1 MLVPPVRAAGAEIPA
16 AHRLTVCRRGGNI
29 EAVKLNS
36 KNRSTLLILVALSMI
51 IGTVAWEIIERILSM
66 AGATIDLT
74 VGPLELDVY
83 VISIALRPNP
93 GTLLGIVPGVALFRR
108 A

>member
-1 MLVPPVRAAGAEIPA
+1 VRPAGAATPP
-16 AHRLTVCRRGGNI
+16 AHRLTGCRRDGNI

-51 IGTVAWEIIERILSM
+51 IGTVAWEIVERILSM

-74 VGPLELDVY
+74 VGPLELDAY